1 MKKVVIIG
9 AGISG
14 LSLAWHLQKRC
25 GPAIDLHIIDK
36 APRAGGWMYT
46 KNIDGFLFEM
56 GPRTFKASRCQALLE
71 LIYDMGLE
79 ESLIFSSKDSV
90 KRYIW
95 LNGKLQL
102 LPSNPLSLFTS
113 PLTRGSLL
121 SLAKEWFVPPGTG
134 EDESIYD
141 FVTRRLNQKVA
152 NTLFDPFTL
161 GIFAGDIRK
170 LSIRSCFPGL
180 FDWERNK
187 GSITGGIF
195 SLLKEKMQN
204 KQKINPYH
212 QLSHVGLFSLKEG
225 NYRLIEEMTSKL
237 NADIQY
243 STEVISI
250 KPKGQGVEVVT
261 TSRSIFADSVF
272 LATPVKDTAR
282 LLSFLTSSNLSFFN
296 ELKTVTLGAVYLG
309 YKKNLLQDK
318 AFGYL
323 IPSSEKEKVLG
334 VVWDSIIFPKR
345 NTFPEETKLTVVIGG
360 AHNPESTK
368 FTESDCLRLAKD
380 AVYRHMG
387 ITAVPDAVGY
397 TLAKDSIP
405 QFEVGH
411 FRKLEAFEKGLHEL
425 CPQIKLVGNYLD
437 SVSVNGCIER
447 AQKIAEKWSKEQ
459 GVNPPSA
466 PPPPFFVS
474 PQPIHSK

>member
-25 GPAIDLHIIDK
+25 GPAIDLHIIEK
-36 APRAGGWMYT
+36 APRAGGWMHT

-79 ESLIFSSKDSV
+79 ESLIFSSKDSM

-102 LPSNPLSLFTS
+102 LPSNPFSLFTS

-134 EDESIYD
+134 DDESIYD

-152 NTLFDPFTL
+152 TTLFDPFTL

-170 LSIRSCFPGL
+170 LSIKSCFPGL

-187 GSITGGIF
+187 GSLTGGIF
-195 SLLKEKMQN
+195 SLLKEKMQK

-225 NYRLIEEMTSKL
+225 NYRLVEEMTSKL

-250 KPKGQGVEVVT
+250 KPKVKGIEVF
-261 TSRSIFADSVF
+261 TSSGTISADQVF
-272 LATPVKDTAR
+272 LATPVKETTR
-282 LLSFLTSSNLSFFN
+282 LLSFLPENSLSFFN

-345 NTFPEETKLTVVIGG
+345 NTFPEETRLTVVIGG

-368 FTESDCLRLAKD
+368 FTESDCIALAKD
-380 AVYRHMG
+380 AVLRHMG
-387 ITAVPDAVGY
+387 ITAVPDAIGY

-411 FRKLEAFEKGLHEL
+411 FRKLEAFEKSLSEL
-425 CPQIKLVGNYLD
+425 YPQIGLVGNYLD
-437 SVSVNGCIER
+437 SVSVNRCVER
-447 AQKIAEKWSKEQ
+447 GRKIAEKWAKDQ
-459 GVNPPSA
+459 GYHPPSA
-466 PPPPFFVS
+466 LPPPFFIY

>member
-25 GPAIDLHIIDK
+25 GANIDLHIIDK
-36 APRAGGWMYT
+36 APRAGGWMHT
-46 KNIDGFLFEM
+46 KKIDGFLFEM
-56 GPRTFKASRCQALLE
+56 GPRTFKASKCHALLE

-79 ESLIFSSKDSV
+79 ESLIFSSKDSM
-90 KRYIW
+90 KRYIY
-95 LNGKLQL
+95 LNGRLQL
-102 LPSNPLSLFTS
+102 LPSNPFSLFTS
-113 PLTRGSLL
+113 PLTRGSLFTF
-121 SLAKEWFVPPGTG
+121 AKEWFIPSGTG
-134 EDESIYD
+134 DDESIYD
-141 FVTRRLNQKVA
+141 FVTRRLNKKIA

-170 LSIRSCFPGL
+170 LSIKSCFPSL

-187 GSITGGIF
+187 GSLTRGIF
-195 SLLKEKMQN
+195 SLLKEKIQK
-204 KQKINPYH
+204 KQVINPYH

-225 NYRLIEEMTSKL
+225 NYRLIKELTSKI
-237 NADIQY
+237 NADFQY
-243 STEVISI
+243 STEVSSI
-250 KPKGQGVEVVT
+250 NPKENGVEVVT
-261 TSRSIFADSVF
+261 PSRSIFADHVF
-272 LATPVKDTAR
+272 LATPMEVTKNF
-282 LLSFLTSSNLSFFN
+282 LSFIPESELGFFN
-296 ELKTVTLGAVYLG
+296 DLKTVTLGAVYLG

-368 FTESDCLRLAKD
+368 FTESDCIALAKD
-380 AVYRHMG
+380 AVRRHMG
-387 ITAVPDAVGY
+387 ITDEPDAIGY

-411 FRKLEAFEKGLHEL
+411 FRKLEALEKTLKKL
-425 CPQIKLVGNYLD
+425 CPNVGLVGNYLD
-437 SVSVNGCIER
+437 SVSVNGCVER
-447 AQKIAEKWSKEQ
+447 GRKIALNWAKDQ
-459 GVNPPSA
+459 GYYPPSDA
-466 PPPPFFVS
+466 PPPFFIQ